1 MFFIMFFWA
10 FRLMLIKRKAYF
22 LSLLLSFFYSKFQPL
37 NFKDL
42 PKNFKKFYIVNIF
55 VTLEPLADGAGRIDV
70 HLGAALLVLVGDFLC
85 LALGY
90 ELPQVV

>member
-70 HLGAALLVLVGDFLC
+70 HLWAVLLVLI
-85 LALGY
+85 
-90 ELPQVV
+90 

>member
-37 NFKDL
+37 NYKDL

-55 VTLEPLADGAGRIDV
+55 VTLEPLVDSASRIDV

-85 LALGY
+85 LPLGY